1 MRLSKILAFSIG
13 PIGGAALTLIA
24 LPIVAWLFSPE
35 DIGRLT
41 MLQVIV
47 SFILLLFSF
56 GLDQAYVREFH
67 EVKNKLGLLK
77 SVFIPG
83 FTILLFVLVGLLFS
97 PWSLSLLL
105 FGIDSLFL
113 TFLLYAAILLSFGSR
128 FLSLILRMQERGL
141 AFSMSQVLPKLLFLL
156 IILGFVWLEAE
167 AVFDNL
173 IMANFLSLL
182 VMFVIYAWNT
192 RKDWLL
198 ALTAKIDKS
207 KQSQM
212 IRYAIPLIGGG
223 LAFWGLT
230 TMDKI
235 FLRSMSRFE
244 ELGIYSVAVTF
255 AGAALVFQTIFSTIW
270 MPLVYKWVAN
280 DEVNA
285 LVIKN
290 VVDHV
295 TLAVVII
302 WSLTG
307 VCSWLIVYILP
318 TAYLSVPFILLATIA
333 YPLLYTISDAS
344 SIGIGIKRKTIYSL
358 LAAIS
363 ALVANAV
370 GNWFL
375 IPKFGASGA
384 AMASAITFFLYFVLV
399 TEASSLLWRSFE
411 RWRMYSFITVLTV
424 LSLVFNTIAL
434 DSITLVVLSYLVV
447 LLASLL
453 VYKKQLIESYAFL
466 RRKKIILN
474 K

>member
-1 MRLSKILAFSIG
+1 MNLSKTLAFSIG
-13 PIGGAALTLIA
+13 PIGGAALTFVS

-41 MLQVIV
+41 MLQATV
-47 SFILLLFSF
+47 SFVLLLFSL

-67 EVKNKLGLLK
+67 EVKDKLGLLK
-77 SVFIPG
+77 LVFIPG
-83 FTILLFVLVGLLFS
+83 FVILLFVLVGLVFS

-113 TFLLYAAILLSFGSR
+113 TFMLYAAILLSFGSR

-141 AFSMSQVLPKLLFLL
+141 AFSMSQVLPKLLFLF
-156 IILGFVWLEAE
+156 IVLGFVWLEAE

-182 VMFVIYAWNT
+182 TVFVIYAWNT

-198 ALTAKIDKS
+198 ALTATIDKT

-230 TMDKI
+230 TMDKF
-235 FLRSMSRFE
+235 FLRSMSGFE

-255 AGAALVFQTIFSTIW
+255 AGAALVFQSIFSTIW
-270 MPLVYKWVAN
+270 IPLVYKWVAN
-280 DEVNA
+280 DEVNS
-285 LVIKN
+285 LVIKSVIDYVTFG
-290 VVDHV
+290 VVV
-295 TLAVVII
+295 I

-307 VCSWLIVYILP
+307 LCSWLIVYILP
-318 TAYLSVPFILLATIA
+318 QAYLSVPFILLATIA
-333 YPLLYTISDAS
+333 YPLLYTIADAS
-344 SIGIGIKRKTIYSL
+344 SVGIGIKRKTMYSL
-358 LAAIS
+358 LAGIS
-363 ALVANAV
+363 ALVVNAA

-375 IPKFGASGA
+375 IPKFGASGV
-384 AMASAITFFLYFVLV
+384 AMASAIAFFLYFVLV
-399 TEASSLLWRSFE
+399 TEASSLLWISFE
-411 RWRMYSFITVLTV
+411 RWRMYSFITVLFV

-434 DSITLVVLSYLVV
+434 ESFKLVVLSYLVV
-447 LLASLL
+447 LIASLF
-453 VYKKQLIESYAFL
+453 VFKKELLKTSIFFM
-466 RRKKIILN
+466 KKLF
-474 K
+474 KK

>member
-1 MRLSKILAFSIG
+1 LNLSKTLAFSIG
-13 PIGGAALTLIA
+13 PIGGAALTFVS

-41 MLQVIV
+41 MLQATV
-47 SFILLLFSF
+47 SFVLLLFSL

-67 EVKNKLGLLK
+67 EVKDKLGLLK
-77 SVFIPG
+77 LVFIPG
-83 FTILLFVLVGLLFS
+83 FVILLFVLVGLVFS

-113 TFLLYAAILLSFGSR
+113 TFMLYAAILLSFGSR

-141 AFSMSQVLPKLLFLL
+141 AFSMSQVLPKLLFLF
-156 IILGFVWLEAE
+156 IVLGFVWLEAE

-182 VMFVIYAWNT
+182 TVFVIYAWNT

-198 ALTAKIDKS
+198 ALTATIDKT

-230 TMDKI
+230 TMDKF
-235 FLRSMSRFE
+235 FLRSMSGFE

-255 AGAALVFQTIFSTIW
+255 AGAALVFQSIFSTIW
-270 MPLVYKWVAN
+270 IPLVYKWVAN
-280 DEVNA
+280 DEVNS
-285 LVIKN
+285 LVIKSVIDYVTFG
-290 VVDHV
+290 VVV
-295 TLAVVII
+295 I

-307 VCSWLIVYILP
+307 LCSWLIVYILP
-318 TAYLSVPFILLATIA
+318 QAYLSVPFILLATIA
-333 YPLLYTISDAS
+333 YPLLYTIADAS
-344 SIGIGIKRKTIYSL
+344 SVGIGIKRKTMYSL
-358 LAAIS
+358 LAGIS
-363 ALVANAV
+363 ALVVNAA

-375 IPKFGASGA
+375 IPKFGASGV
-384 AMASAITFFLYFVLV
+384 AMASAIAFFLYFVLV
-399 TEASSLLWRSFE
+399 TEASSLLWISFE
-411 RWRMYSFITVLTV
+411 RWRMYSFITVLFV

-434 DSITLVVLSYLVV
+434 ESFKLVVLSYLVV
-447 LLASLL
+447 LIASLF
-453 VYKKQLIESYAFL
+453 VFKKELLKTSIFFM
-466 RRKKIILN
+466 KKLF
-474 K
+474 KK

>member
-1 MRLSKILAFSIG
+1 MKLSKSLAFSIG
-13 PIGGAALTLIA
+13 PIGGAALTLIT

-41 MLQVIV
+41 MLQVTV
-47 SFILLLFSF
+47 SFSLLLFSF

-67 EVKNKLGLLK
+67 EVKDKLGLLK

-83 FTILLFVLVGLLFS
+83 FTILLFVLVGLVFS

-105 FGIDSLFL
+105 FDIDSLFL

-182 VMFVIYAWNT
+182 AVFVIYAYNT
-192 RKDWLL
+192 RIDWLS

-207 KQSQM
+207 KQTQM
-212 IRYAIPLIGGG
+212 IRYAIPLIGSG
-223 LAFWGLT
+223 LAFWSLT
-230 TMDKI
+230 TMDKF
-235 FLRSMSRFE
+235 FLRSMSGFE
-244 ELGIYSVAVTF
+244 ELGIYSVAITF
-255 AGAALVFQTIFSTIW
+255 AGAALIFQSIFSTIW
-270 MPLVYKWVAN
+270 IPLVYKWVGN
-280 DEVNA
+280 DEVNG
-285 LVIKN
+285 LVIKS
-290 VVDHV
+290 VIDYV
-295 TLAVVII
+295 TFGVVII

-307 VCSWLIVYILP
+307 LCSWLIVYILP
-318 TAYLSVPFILLATIA
+318 PAYLSVPFILLATIA
-333 YPLLYTISDAS
+333 YPLLYIIADAS
-344 SIGIGIKRKTIYSL
+344 SVGIGIKRKTMYSL

-363 ALVANAV
+363 ALVANAA

-384 AMASAITFFLYFVLV
+384 AMASAIAFFLYFVLV
-399 TEASSLLWRSFE
+399 TEASSLLWISFE

-434 DSITLVVLSYLVV
+434 DSLTLVVLSYLVV
-447 LLASLL
+447 LLTSLFVFKRQL
-453 VYKKQLIESYAFL
+453 LEGSDFFIKKLL
-466 RRKKIILN
+466 KK
-474 K
+474 

>member
-1 MRLSKILAFSIG
+1 MNLSKTLAFSIG
-13 PIGGAALTLIA
+13 PIGGAALTFVS

-41 MLQVIV
+41 MLQATV
-47 SFILLLFSF
+47 SFVLLLFSL

-67 EVKNKLGLLK
+67 EVKDKLGLLK
-77 SVFIPG
+77 LVFIPG
-83 FTILLFVLVGLLFS
+83 FVILLFVLVGLVFS

-113 TFLLYAAILLSFGSR
+113 TFMLYAAILLSFGSR

-141 AFSMSQVLPKLLFLL
+141 AFSMSQVLPKLLFLF
-156 IILGFVWLEAE
+156 IVLGFVWLEAE

-182 VMFVIYAWNT
+182 TVFVIYAWNT

-198 ALTAKIDKS
+198 ALTATIDKT

-230 TMDKI
+230 TMDKF
-235 FLRSMSRFE
+235 FLRSMSGFE

-255 AGAALVFQTIFSTIW
+255 AGAALVFQSIFSTIW
-270 MPLVYKWVAN
+270 IPLVYKWVAN
-280 DEVNA
+280 DEVNS
-285 LVIKN
+285 LVIKSVIDYVTFG
-290 VVDHV
+290 VVV
-295 TLAVVII
+295 I

-307 VCSWLIVYILP
+307 LCSWLIVYILP
-318 TAYLSVPFILLATIA
+318 QAYQSVPFILLATIS
-333 YPLLYTISDAS
+333 YPLLYTIADAS
-344 SIGIGIKRKTIYSL
+344 SVGIGIKRKTMYSL
-358 LAAIS
+358 LAGIS
-363 ALVANAV
+363 ALVVNAA

-375 IPKFGASGA
+375 IPKFGASGV
-384 AMASAITFFLYFVLV
+384 AMASAIAFFLYFVLV
-399 TEASSLLWRSFE
+399 TEASSLLWISFE
-411 RWRMYSFITVLTV
+411 RWRMYSFITVLFV

-434 DSITLVVLSYLVV
+434 ESFKLVVLSYLVV
-447 LLASLL
+447 LIASLF
-453 VYKKQLIESYAFL
+453 VFKKELLKTSIFFM
-466 RRKKIILN
+466 KKLF
-474 K
+474 KK